1 MPARA
6 TGSGT
11 ISFGLVSIPIK
22 LYTATSAQQ
31 VSFNLLHKKCGGRM
45 KQQYFCPTDDEVVP
59 RTDFVKGF
67 EHVKDHFVQFTEEE
81 LKKLEG
87 EKSERLEILEF
98 VPESSVDLLYIDKT
112 YYLGPDKGGDRAY
125 KLLSDAMK
133 KTGRVAVGRFSTRG
147 RDQLVLVRSYRG
159 GLLLHYVYYADE
171 VRSFDEVERPS
182 DNVSFKAVEEELAER
197 LIEQLSV
204 TEFEPEKFKD
214 EYRERVLAAV
224 EQKAAGEE
232 LHVAPAEPVAQV
244 IDLFEALKRSLG
256 NATAKNDDTAA
267 GGEDAPALAKAG
279 VRKVAEKKAAG
290 E

>member
-1 MPARA
+1 MAARA

-22 LYTATSAQQ
+22 LFTATSAQQ
-31 VSFNLLHKKCGGRM
+31 VSFNMLHKKCGGRM
-45 KQQYFCPTDDEVVP
+45 KQQYFCPTDDEIVP
-59 RTDFVKGF
+59 RTDMVKGF
-67 EHVKDHFVQFTEEE
+67 EHVKDRFVQFTEEE

-87 EKSERLEILEF
+87 EKSDRLEILEF

-125 KLLSDAMK
+125 KLLSNAMK
-133 KTGRVAVGRFSTRG
+133 KTERVAVGRFSTRG

-171 VRSFDEVERPS
+171 VRSFEDVERPS

-197 LIEQLSV
+197 LIQQLEV
-204 TEFEPEKFKD
+204 AEFEPEKFKD
-214 EYRERVLAAV
+214 EYRDRVMAAV
-224 EQKAAGEE
+224 DQKAAGEE
-232 LHVAPAEPVAQV
+232 LTVAPAEPVAQI

-256 NATAKNDDTAA
+256 SATAKNDDTAE
-267 GGEDAPALAKAG
+267 EDSPALRKAG
-279 VRKVAEKKAAG
+279 VRKVVEKKAAG

>member
-1 MPARA
+1 MAARA

-22 LYTATSAQQ
+22 LFTATSAQQ
-31 VSFNLLHKKCGGRM
+31 VSFNMLHKKCGGRM
-45 KQQYFCPTDDEVVP
+45 KQQYFCPTDDEIVP
-59 RTDFVKGF
+59 RTDMVKGF
-67 EHVKDHFVQFTEEE
+67 EHVKDRFVQFTEEE

-87 EKSERLEILEF
+87 EKSDRLEILEF

-125 KLLSDAMK
+125 KLLSNAMK
-133 KTGRVAVGRFSTRG
+133 KTERVAVGRFSTRG

-171 VRSFDEVERPS
+171 VRSFEDVERPS

-197 LIEQLSV
+197 LIQQLEV
-204 TEFEPEKFKD
+204 AEFEPEKFKD
-214 EYRERVLAAV
+214 EYRDRVMAAV
-224 EQKAAGEE
+224 DQKAAGEE
-232 LHVAPAEPVAQV
+232 LTVAPAEPVAQI

-256 NATAKNDDTAA
+256 GATAKNDDTAE
-267 GGEDAPALAKAG
+267 EDSPALRKAG
-279 VRKVAEKKAAG
+279 VRKVVEKKAAG